1 MNRLSII
8 IPALNEAATI
18 LATLECLQPLRSAG
32 HELIVVDG
40 GSTDGTPDLAAGLVD
55 VLLQA
60 PRGRARQMNAGARVA
75 AGEIVWFLH
84 ADTLPPAQAG
94 MLIDAAL
101 TRSGRQWGWFNV
113 RLSGDRWLLRVV
125 ERFMNTRSRL
135 SGIATGDQG
144 LFVRRDLFEKLGGF
158 PEIDLMEDVA
168 LCHVLKRQGPPLCL
182 DATLLTSSRRWE
194 QRGIVRTIVLMWGLR
209 LAYALGMSPVRLAR
223 WYRYY

>member
-1 MNRLSII
+1 MTRLSII

-18 LATLECLQPLRSAG
+18 LATLECLQPLRDAG

-40 GSTDGTPDLAAGLVD
+40 GSTDGTPEVAAAYVD
-55 VLLQA
+55 MLLQA

-84 ADTLPPAQAG
+84 ADTLPLAQAG
-94 MLIDAAL
+94 ALIVAAL
-101 TRSGRQWGWFNV
+101 AQSGRYWGWFNV
-113 RLSGDRWLLRVV
+113 RLSGDWWLLRVV
-125 ERFMNTRSRL
+125 ERFMNVRSRL

-168 LCHVLKRQGPPLCL
+168 LCHILKRQGPPLCL
-182 DATLLTSSRRWE
+182 DAVLLTSSRRWE

-223 WYRYY
+223 WYR